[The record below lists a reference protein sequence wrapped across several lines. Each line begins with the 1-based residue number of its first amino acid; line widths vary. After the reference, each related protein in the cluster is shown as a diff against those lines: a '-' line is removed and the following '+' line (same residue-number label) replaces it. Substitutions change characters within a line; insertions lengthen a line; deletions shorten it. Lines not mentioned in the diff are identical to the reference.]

1 MIIKVTDTQ
10 TANKLSNSMASGNC
24 IVLYHMH
31 GCPYCVQ
38 MMPDWT
44 NFMQVAKQQLP
55 GLTVGEV
62 ERAHIDKLGETGVS
76 SFPTIKFY
84 KAGEPSSMPVQQ
96 NTMQNTK
103 HIVPKQNNFRDI
115 LKGIMGQLPAQNAT
129 TNNMTD
135 NSIMFEDTRTA
146 DKLIKF
152 AKDNLDK
159 GLNTKSK
166 KSKKTKK
173 MAVGALAKAKKT
185 KKQAGKQ
192 RQELTNSLAQLSANA
207 NHKLKQNSNM
217 MDLPK
222 YKKAKKSDVTTAKK
236 LKKQIANYQH
246 K

>member
-62 ERAHIDKLGETGVS
+62 ERAHIDKLSETGVS

-84 KAGEPSSMPVQQ
+84 KAGEPSSMPVQH
-96 NTMQNTK
+96 NTMQNNMNTA
-103 HIVPKQNNFRDI
+103 PKQNNFKDI
-115 LKGIMGQLPAQNAT
+115 LKGIMGQLHAPNTTT
-129 TNNMTD
+129 TNHGD
-135 NSIMFEDTRTA
+135 NSIMFEDARTT

-152 AKDNLDK
+152 AKDNLVK

-166 KSKKTKK
+166 KAKKTKK

-185 KKQAGKQ
+185 KKQTGKQ
-192 RQELTNSLAQLSANA
+192 RQELTNSLAQLSANG
-207 NHKLKQNSNM
+207 NHNLKQNSNM

-222 YKKAKKSDVTTAKK
+222 YKKAKKSDITTAKN
-236 LKKQIANYQH
+236 LKKQIANYQY